1 MMEKKVCAFA
11 VLAALSAAWA
21 FEVPPVKQWPKE
33 KIPPAH
39 AGRILH
45 WEGIDNV
52 RDLGGVKTRDGRM
65 VKRGLVYRS
74 QAFNFNAVCSW
85 MTAQRMESKLR
96 GGQFRYDFGEACMK
110 TMLDRIG
117 TNDLSKSC
125 AAIAAEVVAGTN
137 AWKSGPSRLTPES
150 RAKILRE
157 TGLRTEIDLRSTPET
172 WGMDGSP
179 LGPTVAW
186 HNIPGVSLGEL
197 TSGSGKLMFKKCF
210 RIFLDEK
217 NYPIDFHC
225 IAGADR
231 TGALAAALYGLLGV
245 PEDVI
250 RVDYTLTSFSTSGI
264 RTAKAFDH
272 MAKKAFKSKPGT
284 SFNEK
289 IEAFAL
295 DCGFTHADIEHFR
308 EIMLEKGE

>member
-1 MMEKKVCAFA
+1 MKTIKHLLGSLLA
-11 VLAALSAAWA
+11 VAALGAAA
-21 FEVPPVKQWPKE
+21 FEVPPIKQWPKE
-33 KIPPAH
+33 QIPPAH
-39 AGRILH
+39 ADRILH

-52 RDLGGVKTRDGRM
+52 RDLGGVKTRDGRL

-74 QAFNFNAVCSW
+74 QAFNFNAVCTW
-85 MTAQRMESKLR
+85 MTAERMESKLR

-110 TMLDRIG
+110 MMLDRIG

-125 AAIAAEVVAGTN
+125 AAIAAEVAAGTN
-137 AWKSGPSRLTPES
+137 AWKKGPSRVTPES

-157 TGLRTEIDLRSTPET
+157 TGLRTEIDLRPTVET

-197 TSGSGKLMFKKCF
+197 TSGSGKRMFRECF
-210 RIFLDEK
+210 PFFLDEK

-231 TGALAAALYGLLGV
+231 TGALTAALYGLLGV

-250 RVDYTLTSFSTSGI
+250 KVDYTLTSFSTSGI
-264 RTAKAFDH
+264 RTAKAFDR
-272 MAKKAFKSKPGT
+272 MMKKAFGSRPGA

-295 DCGFTHADIEHFR
+295 ECGFTAADIAKFR
-308 EIMLEKGE
+308 SIMLK

>member
-1 MMEKKVCAFA
+1 
-11 VLAALSAAWA
+11 
-21 FEVPPVKQWPKE
+21 
-33 KIPPAH
+33 
-39 AGRILH
+39 
-45 WEGIDNV
+45 
-52 RDLGGVKTRDGRM
+52 VKTRDGRL

-74 QAFNFNAVCSW
+74 QALNFNAVCSW
-85 MTAQRMESKLR
+85 MAAERMERKLR
-96 GGQFRYDFGEACMK
+96 NGQFRYDFGEACMK

-125 AAIAAEVVAGTN
+125 AAIAAEVAAGTN
-137 AWKSGPSRLTPES
+137 AWKRGPSRLTPES

-179 LGPTVAW
+179 LGPRVTW

-197 TSGSGKLMFKKCF
+197 TSGSGKLMFKNCF

-250 RVDYTLTSFSTSGI
+250 KVDYTLTSFSTSGI
-264 RTAKAFDH
+264 RTAKAFDN
-272 MAKKAFKSKPGT
+272 MVKKAFRSKPGT

-295 DCGFTHADIEHFR
+295 ECGFTAADIAKFR
-308 EIMLEKGE
+308 SIMLK

>member
-1 MMEKKVCAFA
+1 MLL
-11 VLAALSAAWA
+11 LAALGAAA

-33 KIPPAH
+33 KSPPAH

-52 RDLGGVKTRDGRM
+52 RDLGGVKTRDGRL

-85 MTAQRMESKLR
+85 MTAKRMESKLR

-110 TMLDRIG
+110 AMLDRIG

-137 AWKSGPSRLTPES
+137 AWKRGPSRLTPES
-150 RAKILRE
+150 REKILRE
-157 TGLRTEIDLRSTPET
+157 TGLRTEIDLRSKEET

-179 LGPTVAW
+179 LGPTVRW
-186 HNIPGVSLGEL
+186 INIPGVHVTVLRRPQGRQ
-197 TSGSGKLMFKKCF
+197 TFAKCF
-210 RIFLDEK
+210 RIFLDRG

-231 TGALAAALYGLLGV
+231 TGALALVLYGILGV
-245 PEDVI
+245 SEADI
-250 RVDYTLTSFSTSGI
+250 RTDYALTSYSISGI
-264 RTAKAFDH
+264 RSARSFDK
-272 MAKKAFKSKPGT
+272 MVKGTFGSAPGKT
-284 SFNEK
+284 LNDKLVAYVLE
-289 IEAFAL
+289 
-295 DCGFTHADIEHFR
+295 CGFTMADIERFR
-308 EIMLEKGE
+308 EIMLEPKERNASVDR

>member
-1 MMEKKVCAFA
+1 MKKKVCAFA
-11 VLAALSAAWA
+11 VLAVLSAALA
-21 FEVPPVKQWPKE
+21 FEVPPVKMLPKSQ
-33 KIPPAH
+33 IPAAH
-39 AGRILH
+39 ADRILS
-45 WEGIDNV
+45 WEGVDNA
-52 RDLGGVKTRDGRM
+52 RDLGGVKTLDGRR
-65 VKRGLVYRS
+65 VRRGLVYRS
-74 QAFNFNAVCSW
+74 QAFNDNAVCSW
-85 MTAQRMESKLR
+85 MTAERMERKLR
-96 GGQFRYDFGEACMK
+96 NGEFRSDFGEACLQR
-110 TMLDRIG
+110 MLARIG

-125 AAIAAEVVAGTN
+125 AAIAAEVIAGTN
-137 AWKSGPSRLTPES
+137 AWKRGPSRLTPES

-179 LGPTVAW
+179 LGPTVTW
-186 HNIPGVSLGEL
+186 INIPGVSLGEL

-245 PEDVI
+245 SEDVI
-250 RVDYTLTSFSTSGI
+250 KVDYTLTSFSTSGI
-264 RTAKAFDH
+264 RTDKAFDR
-272 MAKKAFKSKPGT
+272 MMKKAFGSRPGT

-295 DCGFTHADIEHFR
+295 DCGFTSADISKFR
-308 EIMLEKGE
+308 CIMLK

>member
-1 MMEKKVCAFA
+1 MMEKKFCALA
-11 VLAALSAAWA
+11 VLAALSAVWA

-179 LGPTVAW
+179 LGPTVRW
-186 HNIPGVSLGEL
+186 INIPGVHMTVLRRSQ
-197 TSGSGKLMFKKCF
+197 GKQMFAKCF
-210 RIFLDEK
+210 RIFLDRG

-231 TGALAAALYGLLGV
+231 TGALALVLYGILGV
-245 PEDVI
+245 SEADI
-250 RVDYTLTSFSTSGI
+250 RTDYALTSYSTSGI
-264 RTAKAFDH
+264 RSARSFDK
-272 MAKKAFKSKPGT
+272 MVKSTFGSAPGKT
-284 SFNEK
+284 LNDKLVAYVLE
-289 IEAFAL
+289 
-295 DCGFTHADIEHFR
+295 CGFTMDDIERFR
-308 EIMLEKGE
+308 EIMLEPAN